1 MDFAFGEEQE
11 LLRSTTRRFLAEHQS
26 RAEVRLV
33 MEDADPFDPELWRQG
48 AELGWTAM
56 LVPEEHGGGSV
67 TAQPMVDLVGLAE
80 ELGRQLN
87 PGPFVPTNVV
97 ASAIV
102 RYGSRAQQ
110 VSYLPGLARGD
121 TTAAW
126 CLSGDGSPEP
136 EAVAVQA
143 TPVDRGWRLA
153 GVSRYVQGAGQATIL
168 LVVARLPDQSLVNLL
183 VPRHAP
189 GLSERTVSGLDLT
202 RRFSEVT
209 FDSVVVP
216 EGCELRE
223 SQGLSPAPSGWSVV
237 TACLSV
243 ATILQAAESVGAAE
257 VLFDETVEYLKK
269 RQQFGRT
276 IASFQAIKHRLA
288 DLQMELEAMRVAAE
302 YAALAFDD
310 EPEDLDLAVDT
321 AGAYVDDA
329 FAHLAGEALQLHGG
343 IGFTWEH
350 DVHLFV
356 RRAKVNQVLYGD
368 GVWHRD
374 RLLRLTES
382 VVPVRQDA

>member
-26 RAEVRLV
+26 RAVVRRV
-33 MEDADPFDPELWRQG
+33 MEGPDPFDPGLWQRG
-48 AELGWTAM
+48 SELGWTAM
-56 LVPEEHGGGSV
+56 LVPEEYGGGSV
-67 TAQPMVDLVGLAE
+67 TAQPMVDLVAIAE
-80 ELGRQLN
+80 ELGRELN

-97 ASAIV
+97 AAAIV
-102 RYGSRAQQ
+102 RFGSQEQQ
-110 VSYLPGLARGD
+110 ATYLPELARGVA
-121 TTAAW
+121 TAGW

-136 EAVAVQA
+136 ATVAVQA
-143 TPVDRGWRLA
+143 SPEAGGWRLD
-153 GVSRYVQGAGQATIL
+153 GVSRYVQGAGPAAFL
-168 LVVARLPDQSLVNLL
+168 LVVARQPDGLVNLL
-183 VPRHAP
+183 VPRTAA
-189 GLSERTVSGLDLT
+189 GLVERTMSGLDLT
-202 RRFSEVT
+202 RRFSELIFDGVLVPAGNELQDTTPLPGPPKGSSVT
-209 FDSVVVP
+209 
-216 EGCELRE
+216 G
-223 SQGLSPAPSGWSVV
+223 
-237 TACLSV
+237 ACVRV

-257 VLFDETVEYLKK
+257 VLFEETVEYLKK

-302 YAALAFDD
+302 YAALAYDD
-310 EPEDLDLAVDT
+310 DHEDLDLAVET

-329 FAHLAGEALQLHGG
+329 FAQLAGEALQLHGG

-368 GVWHRD
+368 GAWHRD
-374 RLLRLTES
+374 QLLRLAEAAFVQTG
-382 VVPVRQDA
+382 A

>member
-1 MDFAFGEEQE
+1 MDFAFGDDQE
-11 LLRSTTRRFLAEHQS
+11 LLRSTTRRFLDERQS
-26 RAEVRLV
+26 RADVRRV
-33 MEDADPFDPELWRQG
+33 MEGADPFDPDLWRQG

-56 LVPEEHGGGSV
+56 LVPEEYGGGSV
-67 TAQPMVDLVGLAE
+67 TAQPMVDLVAIAE
-80 ELGRQLN
+80 ELGRELN

-102 RYGSRAQQ
+102 RYGSQAQQ
-110 VSYLPGLARGD
+110 ATYLPELARGD
-121 TTAAW
+121 ATAAW

-136 EAVAVQA
+136 AAVAVQA
-143 TPVDRGWRLA
+143 TPEGGGWRLE

-168 LVVARLPDQSLVNLL
+168 LVVARLPDQGLVHLL
-183 VPRHAP
+183 VPRHVP
-189 GLSERTVSGLDLT
+189 GLCERTLSGLDLT
-202 RRFSEVT
+202 RRFSEVR
-209 FDSVVVP
+209 FDAVVVP
-216 EGCELRE
+216 EGNELRE
-223 SQGLSPAPSGWSVV
+223 TVRLPRAHRGGAVL
-237 TACLSV
+237 TTCLYV

-257 VLFDETVEYLKK
+257 VLFEETVEYLKR

-276 IASFQAIKHRLA
+276 IASFQAVKHRLA

-310 EPEDLDLAVDT
+310 ELDDRDLAVDT

-356 RRAKVNQVLYGD
+356 RRAKVNQVLYGN
-368 GVWHRD
+368 GAWHRN
-374 RLLRLTES
+374 RLLFTTEAGF
-382 VVPVRQDA
+382 VLETGA

>member
-1 MDFAFGEEQE
+1 MDFGFGEEQE
-11 LLRSTTRRFLAEHQS
+11 LLRATTRRFLVEHQS
-26 RAEVRLV
+26 RADVRRD
-33 MEDADPFDPELWRQG
+33 MEEADPFDPELWQRG

-56 LVPEEHGGGSV
+56 LVPEEYGGGSV
-67 TAQPMVDLVGLAE
+67 TEQPMVDLVALAE
-80 ELGRQLN
+80 ELGRELN

-102 RYGSRAQQ
+102 RFGNEAQQ
-110 VSYLPGLARGD
+110 ATYLPGLAKGD
-121 TTAAW
+121 ATAAW

-136 EAVAVQA
+136 AAVAVEA
-143 TPVDRGWRLA
+143 TPEDGGWRLE
-153 GVSRYVQGAGQATIL
+153 GVSRYVQGAGQAALL
-168 LVVARLPDQSLVNLL
+168 LVVARQPDGLLNLL
-183 VPRHAP
+183 VARHSA
-189 GLSERTVSGLDLT
+189 GLSGRTLSGLDLT
-202 RRFSEVT
+202 RRFSELT
-209 FDSVVVP
+209 FDGVLVP
-216 EGCELRE
+216 EGNELRDDRPLPGPHKG
-223 SQGLSPAPSGWSVV
+223 SSV
-237 TACLSV
+237 TAACLHV

-257 VLFDETVEYLKK
+257 VLFEETVEYLKK

-288 DLQMELEAMRVAAE
+288 DLQIELEAMRVAAE
-302 YAALAFDD
+302 YAALAYGD
-310 EPEDLDLAVDT
+310 EFEDADLAVDT

-368 GVWHRD
+368 GAWHRN
-374 RLLRLTES
+374 RLLFLTELDL
-382 VVPVRQDA
+382 VHEVGA